1 MRRLLPFLW
10 LCLSVSALHAQL
22 RVDEETK
29 DFGRMRPLERRTLS
43 FSFTNTGPD
52 TLRLADPRPSCGC
65 TAVLLDRRVLAP
77 GDSGHLE
84 VSFHAGPGSYGT
96 SSKTITLLRQRG
108 GGEEQ
113 MAVLRVR
120 AEVVG
125 DVIYEPSALE
135 IHGEVGRTDTLR
147 VRLISNT
154 DSVLR
159 LDNISVSL
167 LAYVDTSGGD
177 GYHAERVVA
186 RPFTGATVLTDG
198 EELDPR
204 KERHL
209 LLILTPEE
217 SGQLNGA
224 VRIAFPRSEVRIPV
238 TGVVLRPPARASP

>member
-1 MRRLLPFLW
+1 MRRLLTLLY
-10 LCLSVSALHAQL
+10 LCLSVAALHAQL
-22 RVDEETK
+22 RVDAETK

-43 FSFTNTGPD
+43 FSFTNAGPD
-52 TLRLADPRPSCGC
+52 TLHLGDPRPSCGC

-96 SSKTITLLRQRG
+96 SSKTITLLRQRN

-113 MAVLRVR
+113 LAVLRVR
-120 AEVVG
+120 AEVIG
-125 DVIYEPSALE
+125 DIIYEPSALE
-135 IHGEVGRTDTLR
+135 LRGEVGRTDTLR

-167 LAYVDTSGGD
+167 LAYVDTSAD
-177 GYHAERVVA
+177 DVYHAERVVA
-186 RPFTGATVLTDG
+186 RPFTGATVVTDG
-198 EELDPR
+198 EDLDPR
-204 KERHL
+204 RERQL
-209 LLILTPEE
+209 LLILTPVEK
-217 SGQLNGA
+217 GQLNGA
-224 VRIAFPRSEVRIPV
+224 VRIALPRSEVRIPV